1 MVKMAR
7 TASRNAPEPTS
18 FVTRRAQDICGLILF
33 FLGAGSLLCL
43 ALPQQAFVPRHVDD
57 LLRLLAGT
65 GAYAVPLLLMF
76 AGTMFLIGYERLSFS
91 ETSCGTALLFLDF
104 LAFRHL
110 RLMQNLEALHL
121 PPRDLPGQI
130 QAQIPLYGGW
140 VGWMFGAT
148 LHSLLGFT
156 LSYLALL
163 LALLIG
169 IVLIVDQPLIEILR
183 RLHAQSAPGF
193 MPPRRLRNSGDQEK
207 EKRRGGEEE
216 ANGRATA
223 ISQSPVTN
231 HQSSRMR
238 AVRAARVAERALTPG
253 GRSVPP
259 ADAITP
265 AVKTLPLKTSIRQQ
279 TPNRPTCST

>member
-7 TASRNAPEPTS
+7 TTPRNAPEPAG
-18 FVTRRAQDICGLILF
+18 FITRRAQDICGLILF

-110 RLMQNLEALHL
+110 RLLQNMEGLHL
-121 PPRDLPGQI
+121 PSRDLPGQI

-163 LALLIG
+163 LAFLIG
-169 IVLIVDQPLIEILR
+169 IVLIVDQPLIEIAR
-183 RLHAQSAPGF
+183 RIHAHTRAGVHAAAQITEF
-193 MPPRRLRNSGDQEK
+193 RHEEK
-207 EKRRGGEEE
+207 ERRRGGDEE
-216 ANGRATA
+216 AEERQSSIENP
-223 ISQSPVTN
+223 QSPIVED
-231 HQSSRMR
+231 R

-253 GRSVPP
+253 GRS
-259 ADAITP
+259 
-265 AVKTLPLKTSIRQQ
+265 
-279 TPNRPTCST
+279 CSAS